1 MATTESRTE
10 ARSGWSTETDSAE
23 FPAETGV
30 LDSTEAPEQAGD
42 EPAGESSLETGDQP
56 GIEAESGLEAE
67 GMADVEARAEAE
79 SAVDGN
85 LTMET
90 ETSAEGIAEAAAQD
104 DAAVEA
110 PAESSTRGRSSS
122 TDTTR
127 RPNTFLADL
136 TRAMHTAAEAA
147 RATTISQ
154 YQADAKAFIEQ
165 IHGSSSSDV
174 TEFRQQADDDIAAIR
189 DWSKAEIAR
198 IREET
203 EKRISARKAQ
213 LDDDL
218 EGHAAYI
225 ERQIERV
232 QGRITAFEGEMG
244 QFFERLLGEQDPTK
258 FAALAQNLPEPP
270 PFDSP
275 EPTRSRANVTKA
287 TQEPHASDEAQATYG
302 PQATEDAGEQV
313 GEVSEAEGAAAALA
327 ARFESGSDTGESDFA
342 AAEAEAAAAAA
353 TGEAAEEGEN
363 ADGDDIPV
371 MADDALAARLAG
383 LIPVRPEGEGPA
395 DGLGHA
401 SETKEPAKR
410 TQLVVVGLVS
420 VASIASFKRHLGRV
434 EGVSSVGVSSGPDG
448 EFLFTV
454 GHQES
459 VSLRDAVQGLPGFQA
474 RITNE
479 GEGVLNVSAHDPE
492 SDG

>member
-10 ARSGWSTETDSAE
+10 ARSGWSTETESADMSVE
-23 FPAETGV
+23 NPV
-30 LDSTEAPEQAGD
+30 LDATESPDASADGSS
-42 EPAGESSLETGDQP
+42 GEVAEEFAEGGTESLEAG
-56 GIEAESGLEAE
+56 
-67 GMADVEARAEAE
+67 GMADVEAHAEAE

-85 LTMET
+85 VTMET
-90 ETSAEGIAEAAAQD
+90 DTSTEGIAEAVAD
-104 DAAVEA
+104 A
-110 PAESSTRGRSSS
+110 PAERGTEAAAESPSRGRASAPDSG
-122 TDTTR
+122 R
-127 RPNTFLADL
+127 RPNSFLADL

-154 YQADAKAFIEQ
+154 YQGDAKAFIEQ
-165 IHGSSSSDV
+165 IHGSSATDV
-174 TEFRQQADDDIAAIR
+174 TDFRQQADDDIAAIR
-189 DWSKAEIAR
+189 EWSKAEIAR

-203 EKRISARKAQ
+203 EKRIAARKSQ
-213 LDDDL
+213 LDEDL

-232 QGRITAFEGEMG
+232 QSRITAFEQEMG
-244 QFFERLLGEQDPTK
+244 QFFEKLLAEEDPTR

-270 PFDSP
+270 PFDAPETTSARPAFVSRTEESP
-275 EPTRSRANVTKA
+275 TADAAE
-287 TQEPHASDEAQATYG
+287 ASDAEAS
-302 PQATEDAGEQV
+302 DAEPPSGETD
-313 GEVSEAEGAAAALA
+313 EAEAAAAALA
-327 ARFESGSDTGESDFA
+327 ARFETASDSGESDFA
-342 AAEAEAAAAAA
+342 AAEAEAAAAAE
-353 TGEAAEEGEN
+353 TGEEAGDGDQSAEGEE
-363 ADGDDIPV
+363 IPV

-395 DGLGHA
+395 DGLGRG
-401 SETKEPAKR
+401 SEATESGQK

-454 GHQES
+454 GHSDS

-474 RITNE
+474 RIT
-479 GEGVLNVSAHDPE
+479 GEGDGVINVSAHDPE
-492 SDG
+492 SDS

>member
-23 FPAETGV
+23 VPAETAV
-30 LDSTEAPEQAGD
+30 LDSTEAPEQTGD
-42 EPAGESSLETGDQP
+42 EPSGVSSLETGDDP
-56 GIEAESGLEAE
+56 GNDAQGNLE
-67 GMADVEARAEAE
+67 VEATTDVDAHAEAE
-79 SAVDGN
+79 TAVDGD

-90 ETSAEGIAEAAAQD
+90 ETSAEGIAEAAADVQN
-104 DAAVEA
+104 DAASEA
-110 PAESSTRGRSSS
+110 PPEPKPRGRSAA
-122 TDTTR
+122 TDTR

-154 YQADAKAFIEQ
+154 YQADAKSFIEQ
-165 IHGSSSSDV
+165 IHGSSATDV
-174 TEFRQQADDDIAAIR
+174 TDFRQQADDDIASIR

-213 LDDDL
+213 LDEDL

-232 QGRITAFEGEMG
+232 QARITAFEGEMG
-244 QFFERLLGEQDPTK
+244 HFFERLLGEQDPTR

-270 PFDSP
+270 PFDSAD
-275 EPTRSRANVTKA
+275 PTTSRSDARKPAEELNDTEDQAEQV
-287 TQEPHASDEAQATYG
+287 DEA
-302 PQATEDAGEQV
+302 
-313 GEVSEAEGAAAALA
+313 EAAAAALA
-327 ARFESGSDTGESDFA
+327 ARFESGSDAGESDFA
-342 AAEAEAAAAAA
+342 AAEAEAAAAAE
-353 TGEAAEEGEN
+353 TGEPVADQGEN
-363 ADGDDIPV
+363 PDGDEIPV
-371 MADDALAARLAG
+371 MADEALAARLAG
-383 LIPVRPEGEGPA
+383 LIPVRPEGEGPP
-395 DGLGHA
+395 DGVGHA
-401 SETKEPAKR
+401 SEPKEAPKR

-434 EGVSSVGVSSGPDG
+434 DGVSSVGVSSGPDG

-454 GHQES
+454 GHGEA